1 MRTTLAAALALCLA
15 HASVAEATHPG
26 RGQTVVVTLNGLN
39 EVTDSGV
46 PGQGDL
52 DGTAGATL
60 EEDHMTALIWEIT
73 YRNIS
78 GQSISGL
85 HIHGPGATPTSN
97 RPVFIG
103 FPLPAS
109 PPLPDGTLRGTVTPA
124 DDANLPAKLQQVF
137 ANPSEFYLNLHTSG
151 AGGFPTGAV
160 RGQLPEPGTA
170 SLLVVAVAGLLLRR
184 RRAPA
189 C

>member
-1 MRTTLAAALALCLA
+1 MRPALAAAFTLILA
-15 HASVAEATHPG
+15 HASAVRATHPG
-26 RGQTVVVTLNGLN
+26 PGQMISVPMNGFN
-39 EVTDSGV
+39 EVTDAGV
-46 PGQGDL
+46 PGQGDP
-52 DGTAGATL
+52 DGVAFAVL
-60 EEDHMTALIWEIT
+60 EEDHFLGLIWEIT

-151 AGGFPTGAV
+151 AGGFPAGAV

-170 SLLVVAVAGLLLRR
+170 SLLVAVAGLLLRR

-189 C
+189 W